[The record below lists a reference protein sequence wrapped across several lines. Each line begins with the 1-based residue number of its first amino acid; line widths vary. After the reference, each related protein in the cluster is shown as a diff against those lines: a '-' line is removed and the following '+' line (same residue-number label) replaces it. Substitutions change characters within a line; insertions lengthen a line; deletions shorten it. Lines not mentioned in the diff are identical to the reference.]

1 MALPAANPPDI
12 DNLLTRY
19 RTARAQ
25 QALFDVRPGASTGYD
40 EFVDAAGNVR
50 PAWQELAECV
60 GERGRGGLDQLRSIV
75 RGLVDND
82 GITYIQVDRHGDAI
96 TNGNGTARTRG
107 RGTSTRCRLC
117 SPRRT
122 GTPWNPVWCN
132 APGCST
138 PC

>member
-1 MALPAANPPDI
+1 M
-12 DNLLTRY
+12 RG
-19 RTARAQ
+19 
-25 QALFDVRPGASTGYD
+25 GAGTGYD

-60 GERGRGGLDQLRSIV
+60 GERGRGGLDRLRSVV

-82 GITYIQVDRHGDAI
+82 GITYIQVDRHGDAVHQ
-96 TNGNGTARTRG
+96 RRRHRG
-107 RGTSTRCRLC
+107 AGAVA
-117 SPRRT
+117 PRRVAAADLAV
-122 GTPWNPVWCN
+122 GLGRRWNPVWCN